1 MYCNIIWEASI
12 LEEVAL
18 AQPLMIYDENQEM
31 KKSTGG
37 EQKSKQYECCEREK
51 LSIEMKKLI
60 MMMKNQAQSINM
72 GLLNEN

>member
-1 MYCNIIWEASI
+1 M
-12 LEEVAL
+12 
-18 AQPLMIYDENQEM
+18 MNQEM